1 MATLEEIRK
10 LQEDARLKLQQP
22 EQVAEISTAKSFA
35 AAAGQG
41 LTFGFSDEIAAG
53 ISSLGSLF
61 KDETFQESFDRT
73 LKEKR
78 TELEEYR
85 KANPKTS
92 LVGEITGS
100 VAPAIASLLLTPFT
114 GGTSS
119 AGVAATA
126 TRILNNPLLAGKISK
141 PGAGLVTKSLE
152 ASKIGALQGAVA
164 GAGYAEGEPLE
175 RIGGTALGAAA
186 GGLFG
191 AALPPIVTGISAGA
205 SKISEILT
213 KPFKK
218 TQLQKFTKDEK
229 KSIKIISDQFVKDE
243 ISIESV
249 IQKINE
255 NVGANKLV
263 GLAPI
268 EILAD
273 YGGDAV
279 NRKLR
284 GIKTRVPGMN
294 IDKQLIERTSGT
306 TEQKAKAL
314 RDLEQPSIQSTRIL
328 KQLEDSVKKTIK
340 TPKISL
346 DSGIDDLEKTIQSYL
361 SPLYESAFLKNQ
373 RVTNLDLYKNLNRPV
388 LKDAYEEARNVYK
401 IKLDAEG
408 RNPFPIPPL
417 KNLFIKEKGKI
428 IGVSKELPLEFL
440 DLIKK
445 SADQQT
451 FAKVADRVIDK
462 EVARNRKKI
471 ANNFRNILKNSVL
484 GSEYKDALSMAA
496 DRFAL
501 QDAFEKGVMFRKPS
515 TSAKAFNKE
524 FNKLNTDIE
533 RDAFKVGVF
542 QEIYNEIN
550 KVGDNL
556 DLVKKIFNSPDLR
569 QKLIIMFGNDLDAR
583 EQFIKRLVRE
593 SNISKN
599 TATVIGGSNTAEKV
613 LDAED
618 AIQSLSDL
626 VVAGTAP
633 TSSAGIRAEASL
645 YNRVRDL
652 ASNPTEKRARG
663 VGKILLEQNPQRQQD
678 ILDLIL
684 ELQKQQKTKGIL
696 LEQAITRP
704 TSRFAAQQLPQQFT
718 VEN

>member
-1 MATLEEIRK
+1 MATLEEIKK

-22 EQVAEISTAKSFA
+22 EEVSDISKVKSFA

-41 LTFGFSDEIAAG
+41 LTFGFSDEMAAG

-61 KDETFQESFDRT
+61 TDETFQESFDRT
-73 LKEKR
+73 LEEKR
-78 TELEEYR
+78 KELEEYR

-119 AGVAATA
+119 AGVAASA
-126 TRILNNPLLAGKISK
+126 TRILSNPLLAGKISQ
-141 PGAGLVTKSLE
+141 PGAGLVAKSLE

-164 GAGYAEGEPLE
+164 GAGYAEGEPQE
-175 RIGGTALGAAA
+175 RIGGAALGAAA
-186 GGLFG
+186 GGLIG
-191 AALPPIVTGISAGA
+191 AALPPVVTGIS
-205 SKISEILT
+205 KTKDILSE
-213 KPFKK
+213 PFKK
-218 TQLQKFTKDEK
+218 SQLQKFNKDEI

-243 ISIESV
+243 IPIESV
-249 IQKINE
+249 VQKINDNIE
-255 NVGANKLV
+255 ANKLI
-263 GLAPI
+263 GLSPI

-314 RDLEQPSIQSTRIL
+314 RDLEQPDIQSTRIL
-328 KQLEDSVKKTIK
+328 KELENSVKETIK

-373 RVTNLDLYKNLNRPV
+373 RVSNLDLYKNLNRPV
-388 LKDAYEEARNVYK
+388 LRDAYEEARNVYR

-408 RNPFPIPPL
+408 RDSFPIPPL
-417 KNLFIKEKGKI
+417 RNLFIKEKGKI
-428 IGVSKELPLEFL
+428 VGVNKELPLEFL

-451 FAKVADRVIDK
+451 YAKVADRSIDK
-462 EVARNRKKI
+462 EMAKNRKKI
-471 ANNFRNILKNSVL
+471 GNSFRDILKDSVL

-524 FNKLNTDIE
+524 FNKLETDIE

-626 VVAGTAP
+626 IVAGTAP

-645 YNRVRDL
+645 YNKVRDL
-652 ASNPTEKRARG
+652 ASNPTEKRARS
-663 VGKILLEQNPQRQQD
+663 VGKILLEQNPQRQQE

-684 ELQKQQKTKGIL
+684 QLQKQEKTKGIL
-696 LEQAITRP
+696 LEQAVTRP
-704 TSRFAAQQLPQQFT
+704 ATRYTAQQLPQAFT
-718 VEN
+718 LEE

>member
-1 MATLEEIRK
+1 MATLEEIKK

-22 EQVAEISTAKSFA
+22 EEVSDISKVKSFA

-41 LTFGFSDEIAAG
+41 LTFGFSDEMAAG

-61 KDETFQESFDRT
+61 TDETFQESFDRT
-73 LKEKR
+73 LEEKR
-78 TELEEYR
+78 KELEEYR

-119 AGVAATA
+119 AGVAASA
-126 TRILNNPLLAGKISK
+126 TRILSNPLLAGKISQ
-141 PGAGLVTKSLE
+141 PGAGLVAKSLE

-164 GAGYAEGEPLE
+164 GAGYAEGEPQE
-175 RIGGTALGAAA
+175 RIGGAALGAAA
-186 GGLFG
+186 GGLIG
-191 AALPPIVTGISAGA
+191 AALPPVVTGIS
-205 SKISEILT
+205 KTKDILSE
-213 KPFKK
+213 PFKK
-218 TQLQKFTKDEK
+218 SQLQKFNKDEI

-243 ISIESV
+243 IPIESV
-249 IQKINE
+249 VQKINDNIE
-255 NVGANKLV
+255 ANKLI
-263 GLAPI
+263 GLSPI

-294 IDKQLIERTSGT
+294 IDRQLIERTSGT

-314 RDLEQPSIQSTRIL
+314 RDLEQPDIQSTRIL
-328 KQLEDSVKKTIK
+328 KELENSVKETIK

-388 LKDAYEEARNVYK
+388 LREAYEEARNVYR

-408 RNPFPIPPL
+408 RDPFPIPPL
-417 KNLFIKEKGKI
+417 RSLFIKEKGKI
-428 IGVSKELPLEFL
+428 VGVNKELPLEFL

-451 FAKVADRVIDK
+451 YAKVADRSIDK
-462 EVARNRKKI
+462 EMAKNRKKI
-471 ANNFRNILKNSVL
+471 GNNFRNILKDSVL
-484 GSEYKDALSMAA
+484 GGEYKDALSMAA

-524 FNKLNTDIE
+524 FNKLETDIE

-626 VVAGTAP
+626 IVAGTAP

-645 YNRVRDL
+645 YNKVRDL
-652 ASNPTEKRARG
+652 ASNPTEKRARSI
-663 VGKILLEQNPQRQQD
+663 GKILLEQNPQRQQE

-684 ELQKQQKTKGIL
+684 QLQKQEKTKGIL
-696 LEQAITRP
+696 LEQAVTRP
-704 TSRFAAQQLPQQFT
+704 VTRYTAQQLPQAFT
-718 VEN
+718 PEE

>member
-1 MATLEEIRK
+1 MATPEEIKK
-10 LQEDARLKLQQP
+10 LQEEARLKLQQSG
-22 EQVAEISTAKSFA
+22 QVSNTSAVRSFA

-73 LKEKR
+73 LAEKR
-78 TELEEYR
+78 RELEEYN
-85 KANPKTS
+85 KANPKTA
-92 LVGEITGS
+92 LVGEIIGS
-100 VAPAIASLLLTPFT
+100 VAPAVASLLLTPFT

-126 TRILNNPLLAGKISK
+126 TRILNNPLLAGKISQ
-141 PGAGLVTKSLE
+141 PGLGLVAKSLE

-164 GAGYAEGEPLE
+164 GAGYAEGSAGEK
-175 RIGGTALGAAA
+175 IFGGGLGGVA
-186 GGLFG
+186 GGLVG
-191 AALPPIVTGISAGA
+191 GALPSAITGIS
-205 SKISEILT
+205 KTPQILT

-218 TQLQKFTKDEK
+218 SQLQKFNKDEI
-229 KSIKIISDQFVKDE
+229 KSIKIIGNKFAEDK
-243 ISIESV
+243 ISLESV
-249 IQKINE
+249 IQQIDE
-255 NVGANKLV
+255 NVEANKLI

-294 IDKQLIERTSGT
+294 IDQQLIERTSGT
-306 TEQKAKAL
+306 VEQKAKAIK
-314 RDLEQPSIQSTRIL
+314 DLKQPTIQSTRIL
-328 KQLEDSVKKTIK
+328 KQLQDSVKKTIK

-373 RVTNLDLYKNLNRPV
+373 RVSNLNLYKNLNRPV
-388 LKDAYEEARNVYK
+388 LKDGYEEARNVYK

-408 RNPFPIPPL
+408 RQPFEIPSL
-417 KNLFIKEKGKI
+417 EKLYIKENGQI
-428 IGVSKELPLEFL
+428 VGVNKELPLEFL
-440 DLIKK
+440 DLVKK
-445 SADQQT
+445 SVDQQT
-451 FAKVADRVIDK
+451 YAKLADRVIDR

-471 ANNFRNILKNSVL
+471 GNDFRNILKDSVI

-501 QDAFEKGVMFRKPS
+501 QDAFEKGVLFKKPS
-515 TSAKAFNKE
+515 TSSSAFNKE
-524 FNKLNTDIE
+524 FSKLNTDIE
-533 RDAFKVGVF
+533 RDAFKIGVF

-569 QKLIIMFGNDLDAR
+569 QKLTIMFGDDLQAR

-593 SNISKN
+593 ANIAKN

-613 LDAED
+613 LDAQD
-618 AIQSLSDL
+618 ALQNLSDL

-633 TSSAGIRAEASL
+633 TSSAGIRAEA
-645 YNRVRDL
+645 NL
-652 ASNPTEKRARG
+652 ARKVYDNVTNPTEKRARG
-663 VGKILLEQNPQRQQD
+663 VGKILLEQNPQRQQE

-684 ELQKQQKTKGIL
+684 QLQKQEKSTGIL
-696 LEQAITRP
+696 LDQAIIRP
-704 TSRFAAQQLPQQFT
+704 TTRFGVQQLPQAFAD
-718 VEN
+718 N